1 MNEQQRFFSHV
12 IKGPDS
18 QSCWLWVGAISDDG
32 YGIFWRKDK
41 DTGKD
46 APIRAHRY
54 ALLIL
59 SGEEGIGSEH
69 HALHRCDNTLCV
81 KATDDASSHL
91 TLGTRSENMI
101 DRSLRGRSNFQRKS
115 ASKAQRAASWIEV
128 SLQATAVAS
137 PGGCHSVPTPI
148 KKATAPTVAIPPV
161 VATFPIF
168 HRPFLCTNYTS
179 FNVKTIVLWGLYPYS
194 KYLS

>member
-59 SGEEGIGSEH
+59 SGEEGIGSER

-81 KATDDASSHL
+81 KATQASDSHL
-91 TLGTRSENMI
+91 TFGTRSENMI
-101 DRSLRGRSNFQRKS
+101 DRSLRGRSNFQRKA
-115 ASKAQRAASWIEV
+115 ASKAQRATSARE
-128 SLQATAVAS
+128 L
-137 PGGCHSVPTPI
+137 
-148 KKATAPTVAIPPV
+148 
-161 VATFPIF
+161 
-168 HRPFLCTNYTS
+168 REYTL
-179 FNVKTIVLWGLYPYS
+179 NHGYDQS
-194 KYLS
+194 KVDQLMKGIDPRQGTLF